1 MISFFSRLLLAAPL
15 LLAAGCAVNPVTGQ
29 QDFVLMSE
37 EQELAL
43 GRQYHAQ
50 VMKEYREYD
59 DPALKAYVQRI
70 GERLARNSHR
80 SGLVYRFTVLD
91 SPEVNAFAVPGGYIY
106 ITRGILAYLDDEAD
120 LAAVLGHELGH
131 VTARHTVRQ
140 HSAETAAGLLG
151 AILAASTGVEGAG
164 ELANAAGTALTR
176 GYGREHEL
184 EADRLGAE
192 YLARSGYEPD
202 AMLDVLRV
210 LKNQEVFEQQLAKAE
225 GREAR
230 SYHGLFST
238 HPDNDQRLKEVI
250 AASAKLKTGGVA
262 REGRDEF
269 LKRIDRLSFGDSEQ
283 DGVRRGN
290 RFYHGPLDFTLH
302 FPEGWRIENGSDRL
316 LAYAPG
322 GGAALSL
329 TLEDL
334 NKRLPP
340 RDYLLRRLKLR
351 DLEAESALSPA
362 GLSGHT
368 GLAAGKSSF
377 GTRTVRYAAVYHHDR
392 AFLFAGAAHDDRQ
405 LGQYDRQFLSV
416 AQSFRPLRAEERA
429 LAKPLRLRVVT
440 AKPGLTYAQLARG
453 TRLGAQAEQ
462 QIRLLNGQYPQ
473 GEPKPGST
481 LKVIE

>member
-1 MISFFSRLLLAAPL
+1 MNALTRLLLAAAL
-15 LLAAGCAVNPVTGQ
+15 LLSAGCAVNPVTGQ

-37 EQELAL
+37 DQELAL
-43 GRQYHAQ
+43 GRQYHAE

-106 ITRGILAYLDDEAD
+106 ITRGILAYLGDEAD

-140 HSAETAAGLLG
+140 HGAETAVGLLG

-164 ELANAAGTALTR
+164 DLASVAGTALTR

-192 YLARSGYEPD
+192 YLARSGYEPG

-210 LKNQEVFEQQLAKAE
+210 LKNQETFEQQIAKTE
-225 GREAR
+225 GREPR

-250 AASAKLKTGGVA
+250 AASVKLKAAGAA
-262 REGRDEF
+262 REGRDDF
-269 LKRIDRLSFGDSEQ
+269 LKRMDRLTFGDSEQ

-290 RFYHGPLDFTLH
+290 RFYHGPLDFTLT
-302 FPEGWRIENGSDRL
+302 FPEGWRLENSSDHL

-322 GGAALSL
+322 GSAALFL

-340 RDYLLRRLKLR
+340 RDYLLKRLKLR
-351 DLEAESALSPA
+351 NLEAESPLSPS
-362 GLSGHT
+362 GLQGHT
-368 GLAAGKSSF
+368 GVAAGKSPF
-377 GTRTVRYAAVYHHDR
+377 GTRTMRYAALYHHDR
-392 AFLFAGAAHDDRQ
+392 AFLFAGAAQDDRK
-405 LGQYDRQFLSV
+405 LGQYDREFLGAV
-416 AQSFRPLRAEERA
+416 QSFRPLRAEERT
-429 LAKPLRLRVVT
+429 LAKPLRLRMVT
-440 AKPGLTYAQLARG
+440 AKPGLTYSQLARNS
-453 TRLGAQAEQ
+453 RLGSQAEQ
-462 QIRLLNGQYPQ
+462 QLRLLNGHYPQ
-473 GEPKPGST
+473 GEPQPGSS
-481 LKVIE
+481 LKVVE